1 MVCSPTSAAASACAE
16 ASDTINCTA
25 SRSATRK
32 PRDRRSRV
40 MATNSAT
47 ARSARPTM
55 GELNENSAI
64 RLRGVR

>member
-1 MVCSPTSAAASACAE
+1 MVCSPTSAAVSACAA
-16 ASDTINCTA
+16 ASATINCTA

-40 MATNSAT
+40 RPTNSAT

-55 GELNENSAI
+55 GELNENSAS